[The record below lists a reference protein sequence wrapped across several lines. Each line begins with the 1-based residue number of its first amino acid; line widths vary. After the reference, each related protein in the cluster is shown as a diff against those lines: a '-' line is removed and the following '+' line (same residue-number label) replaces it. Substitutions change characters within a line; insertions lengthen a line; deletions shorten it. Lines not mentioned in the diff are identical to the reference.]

1 MRLKIQFC
9 LRKSSCLGRERCS
22 NNYEVMCSVPGRRWV
37 QSAVGTQR
45 GEELEA
51 SESLKGDDMKA
62 RSQHEPGGSRGL
74 EAKSGLGKHL

>member
-37 QSAVGTQR
+37 QGAVGTQR
-45 GEELEA
+45 RKELEA
-51 SESLKGDDMKA
+51 SESLSGDDIKA
-62 RSQHEPGGSRGL
+62 GSQHEPGSSRGP
-74 EAKSGLGKHL
+74 EAQSGLGKHL

>member
-1 MRLKIQFC
+1 M
-9 LRKSSCLGRERCS
+9 
-22 NNYEVMCSVPGRRWV
+22 